1 MITIDIPGWGNME
14 VENVVLDL
22 NGTLAT
28 DGKIPSEM
36 KKKIN
41 ALAGQVKIYVLT
53 ADTQGTATEEIR
65 EMKVELIKIE
75 GKDSKEGK
83 FNFFKSLD
91 LEKTIAMGNGNNDQF
106 ILKEAGIGIAILGDE
121 GISVIALKQ
130 ADIMVKNISDALDL
144 LLKPKRLMA
153 TLRE

>member
-1 MITIDIPGWGNME
+1 MISIDIPGWGDME
-14 VENVVLDL
+14 IENVVLDL

-28 DGKIPSEM
+28 DGKIPSEV

-65 EMKVELIKIE
+65 EAKVELIKIE

-83 FNFFKSLD
+83 FNFLKALNLD
-91 LEKTIAMGNGNNDQF
+91 RTVVIGNGNNDQL
-106 ILKEAGIGIAILGDE
+106 ILKEAGLGIAILGDE
-121 GISVIALKQ
+121 GISVMALKQ
-130 ADIMVKNISDALDL
+130 ADIMVKNIFDALDL
-144 LLKPKRLMA
+144 LLKPRRLMA

>member
-1 MITIDIPGWGNME
+1 MININIPGWGNME
-14 VENVVLDL
+14 VENMVLDL

-28 DGKIPSEM
+28 DGKIPSEV

-83 FNFFKSLD
+83 FNFLKSLD

-144 LLKPKRLMA
+144 LLKQKRLMA

>member
-1 MITIDIPGWGNME
+1 MINIDIPGWGNTE

-28 DGKIPSEM
+28 DGKIPSEV

-83 FNFFKSLD
+83 FNFLKSLD

>member
-1 MITIDIPGWGNME
+1 
-14 VENVVLDL
+14 VVLDL

-28 DGKIPSEM
+28 DGKIPSEV

-75 GKDSKEGK
+75 GKDSKDGK
-83 FNFFKSLD
+83 FNFLKLLD

-121 GISVIALKQ
+121 GISVIALRQ

>member
-1 MITIDIPGWGNME
+1 MIRIDIPGWGNME

-28 DGKIPSEM
+28 DGKIPSEV

-53 ADTQGTATEEIR
+53 ADTQGTATEEVR
-65 EMKVELIKIE
+65 DMKVELIKIE

-83 FNFFKSLD
+83 FNFLKSLD

-121 GISVIALKQ
+121 GISVISLKQ
-130 ADIMVKNISDALDL
+130 ADIMAKNISDALDL

>member
-1 MITIDIPGWGNME
+1 MIRIDIPGWGNME

-28 DGKIPSEM
+28 DGKIPSEV

-41 ALAGQVKIYVLT
+41 ALAGQVKIYLLT

-83 FNFFKSLD
+83 FNFLKSLD

-121 GISVIALKQ
+121 GISVVALKQ